1 MSDVNEILKK
11 VTASIEEATGKFN
24 AKAEEALT
32 EAKKNGKLSAETKET
47 VDKMATEFNALK
59 EAEKTLKAALGE
71 LEQHVAQMPLA
82 NAKQVIETVGQQ
94 VISAEAIK
102 VLSSSIEGN
111 KRISVPVKAALISS
125 DVAEGVV
132 EPQRL
137 PGIDVAPKQRLFIR
151 NLSRQAVRVH
161 RPFSGCSRPALPML
175 RQRYRRT
182 QPSRTAILSSRRK
195 SLQ

>member
-1 MSDVNEILKK
+1 
-11 VTASIEEATGKFN
+11 
-24 AKAEEALT
+24 
-32 EAKKNGKLSAETKET
+32 
-47 VDKMATEFNALK
+47 MATEFNALK

-125 DVAEGVV
+125 DVPEGVV

-151 NLSRQAVRVH
+151 DLIAPAVRVH

-175 RQRYRRT
+175 RQWYRRT

>member
-1 MSDVNEILKK
+1 MSEVNEILKK

-82 NAKQVIETVGQQ
+82 NAKMVVKTVGQQ

-111 KRISVPVKAALISS
+111 KRISVPVNAALISS
-125 DVAEGVV
+125 DVPEGIV

-137 PGIDVAPKQRLFIR
+137 PGIGGHEHTMYIGPHGHVVIVDADGNAETTVKNIAFNYIVRL
-151 NLSRQAVRVH
+151 A
-161 RPFSGCSRPALPML
+161 
-175 RQRYRRT
+175 
-182 QPSRTAILSSRRK
+182 
-195 SLQ
+195 